1 MVDGFS
7 VEHVWLP
14 EGKTEEI
21 SSSTNLSRLKK
32 PEETPHLAN
41 IRDEAE
47 KGSSSIIVC
56 EEIRYGF
63 KFVSIIFKKYSCV
76 IIQPEI
82 CQNPMGSTRNSP
94 PPWHRKL
101 LLLQGALWSVRSF
114 QPVPGKVGGSLREI
128 LAFVGCFIIP
138 SPYYWI
144 SPKTLF
150 YPYYII
156 MKWPTKWTYMKI
168 LVCIS
173 SLHFGPL
180 IGGIW
185 YLICL
190 RDVITLIVPHCWSF
204 SASTSVTKSAS
215 SLRKRSWYVNF
226 SRSCRPTLDNQWVL
240 LSCLTS
246 CHQLTNLQT
255 ENHTAIDNC
264 PIYFLLSVRLK
275 PPHSSMTYQP
285 MFPH

>member
-1 MVDGFS
+1 MVCF
-7 VEHVWLP
+7 
-14 EGKTEEI
+14 KICFNNFQEI
-21 SSSTNLSRLKK
+21 QLCHN
-32 PEETPHLAN
+32 
-41 IRDEAE
+41 
-47 KGSSSIIVC
+47 
-56 EEIRYGF
+56 
-63 KFVSIIFKKYSCV
+63 
-76 IIQPEI
+76 
-82 CQNPMGSTRNSP
+82 STRNLSKSHMGSATGRSPNRSP

-114 QPVPGKVGGSLREI
+114 QPVPTKVGGSLREI
-128 LAFVGCFIIP
+128 LAFVGFIIP
-138 SPYYWI
+138 
-144 SPKTLF
+144 KTLLNT
-150 YPYYII
+150 PQTPII
-156 MKWPTKWTYMKI
+156 PLLYHYEMTNQMKLYMNI
-168 LVCIS
+168 LVLYVIS
-173 SLHFGPL
+173 SFWAADW
-180 IGGIW
+180 W
-185 YLICL
+185 YLVFNMLEGCDYI
-190 RDVITLIVPHCWSF
+190 PHCWSF

-255 ENHTAIDNC
+255 EIHTAIDNC